1 MESNISRD
9 HIALEAMKCMMM
21 TAKRRRTLWNRI
33 VTLFFPSK
41 EVSVTNYYY
50 KEQAKSAYQ
59 IADAMIKERNKK
71 VMKPNKD
78 GLEKEVKEHFI
89 TDCSLFAE
97 AEAKGLEQYAS
108 DNMESDVFSISRS
121 NIIEIINEKTE
132 DKPFFK
138 ATIVDTQIDENG
150 NEKELK
156 YYNLVC
162 AKDLK
167 EANTLMEQHLSQGL
181 SDMRLDAIVKT
192 KIIDLI

>member
-1 MESNISRD
+1 MYY
-9 HIALEAMKCMMM
+9 
-21 TAKRRRTLWNRI
+21 
-33 VTLFFPSK
+33 
-41 EVSVTNYYY
+41 EV
-50 KEQAKSAYQ
+50 KL
-59 IADAMIKERNKK
+59 K

-138 ATIVDTQIDENG
+138 ATIVDMQFISDWFIPMDFGNDMPDEDPDGEDNF
-150 NEKELK
+150 NF
-156 YYNLVC
+156 
-162 AKDLK
+162 D
-167 EANTLMEQHLSQGL
+167 
-181 SDMRLDAIVKT
+181 
-192 KIIDLI
+192 

>member
-1 MESNISRD
+1 MS
-9 HIALEAMKCMMM
+9 
-21 TAKRRRTLWNRI
+21 
-33 VTLFFPSK
+33 
-41 EVSVTNYYY
+41 
-50 KEQAKSAYQ
+50 
-59 IADAMIKERNKK
+59 
-71 VMKPNKD
+71 
-78 GLEKEVKEHFI
+78 
-89 TDCSLFAE
+89 
-97 AEAKGLEQYAS
+97 QY
-108 DNMESDVFSISRS
+108 SRS
-121 NIIEIINEKTE
+121 NKNQKPEEKADTRPSRGEKVKQGLSVFQTVVATIASLLGIIVTSFTIMSLLNKDNQKTE

>member
-1 MESNISRD
+1 
-9 HIALEAMKCMMM
+9 
-21 TAKRRRTLWNRI
+21 
-33 VTLFFPSK
+33 
-41 EVSVTNYYY
+41 
-50 KEQAKSAYQ
+50 
-59 IADAMIKERNKK
+59 
-71 VMKPNKD
+71 MKPNKD

-138 ATIVDTQIDENG
+138 ATIVE
-150 NEKELK
+150 
-156 YYNLVC
+156 
-162 AKDLK
+162 K

>member
-1 MESNISRD
+1 MYY
-9 HIALEAMKCMMM
+9 
-21 TAKRRRTLWNRI
+21 
-33 VTLFFPSK
+33 
-41 EVSVTNYYY
+41 EV
-50 KEQAKSAYQ
+50 KL
-59 IADAMIKERNKK
+59 K
-71 VMKPNKD
+71 VMKPNKE

-108 DNMESDVFSISRS
+108 DNMGSDVFSISRS

>member
-1 MESNISRD
+1 MYY
-9 HIALEAMKCMMM
+9 
-21 TAKRRRTLWNRI
+21 
-33 VTLFFPSK
+33 
-41 EVSVTNYYY
+41 EV
-50 KEQAKSAYQ
+50 KL
-59 IADAMIKERNKK
+59 K
-71 VMKPNKD
+71 VMKTNKD

-138 ATIVDTQIDENG
+138 ATIVE
-150 NEKELK
+150 
-156 YYNLVC
+156 
-162 AKDLK
+162 K

>member
-1 MESNISRD
+1 MYY
-9 HIALEAMKCMMM
+9 
-21 TAKRRRTLWNRI
+21 
-33 VTLFFPSK
+33 
-41 EVSVTNYYY
+41 EV
-50 KEQAKSAYQ
+50 KL
-59 IADAMIKERNKK
+59 K

-97 AEAKGLEQYAS
+97 AEAKGIEQYAS

-121 NIIEIINEKTE
+121 NI
-132 DKPFFK
+132 
-138 ATIVDTQIDENG
+138 IVDTQIDENG

>member
-1 MESNISRD
+1 MYY
-9 HIALEAMKCMMM
+9 
-21 TAKRRRTLWNRI
+21 
-33 VTLFFPSK
+33 
-41 EVSVTNYYY
+41 EV
-50 KEQAKSAYQ
+50 KL
-59 IADAMIKERNKK
+59 K

-138 ATIVDTQIDENG
+138 ATIVDIQIDENG

-162 AKDLK
+162 AK
-167 EANTLMEQHLSQGL
+167 EANTLMEQHLSHGL

>member
-1 MESNISRD
+1 
-9 HIALEAMKCMMM
+9 MKRS
-21 TAKRRRTLWNRI
+21 KRTLHYRLL
-33 VTLFFPSK
+33 T
-41 EVSVTNYYY
+41 
-50 KEQAKSAYQ
+50 
-59 IADAMIKERNKK
+59 
-71 VMKPNKD
+71 
-78 GLEKEVKEHFI
+78 
-89 TDCSLFAE
+89 FAE

-138 ATIVDTQIDENG
+138 ATIVDIQIDENG

>member
-1 MESNISRD
+1 MYY
-9 HIALEAMKCMMM
+9 
-21 TAKRRRTLWNRI
+21 
-33 VTLFFPSK
+33 
-41 EVSVTNYYY
+41 EV
-50 KEQAKSAYQ
+50 KL
-59 IADAMIKERNKK
+59 K

-138 ATIVDTQIDENG
+138 ATIVE
-150 NEKELK
+150 
-156 YYNLVC
+156 
-162 AKDLK
+162 K